1 MQLSHSGMAAR
12 LAQAEHH
19 VAKWHALVERQT
31 LLVEQFKRARLETDI
46 PVKLLI
52 QYEASL
58 SIYILD
64 RDRFYHELAKTK
76 KA

>member
-1 MQLSHSGMAAR
+1 MQLNRTRMAGR

-31 LLVEQFKRARLETDI
+31 LFVEKLKRAGLETEI
-46 PVKLLI
+46 PVRLLI

-58 SIYILD
+58 SIYIAD
-64 RDRFYHELAKTK
+64 RDRFRHELAKSK

>member
-1 MQLSHSGMAAR
+1 MQLNRTKMAAH
-12 LAQAEHH
+12 LAQAERQ

-31 LLVEQFKRARLETDI
+31 LLVEKLKRAGLETESS
-46 PVKLLI
+46 VKVLI

-58 SIYILD
+58 SIYLED
-64 RDRFYHELAKTK
+64 RDRFRHALAKSK